1 MQSDR
6 NHQALNPQDALPL
19 VYDFAASHPWEELV
33 EKAKDTY
40 DLVDFSSLDA
50 AHPVDITEVRRRY
63 LDRRLTV
70 ASTQALLF
78 LFFIT
83 IFQ

>member
-1 MQSDR
+1 MINHYNYVQSDR

-63 LDRRLTV
+63 LDRRLT
-70 ASTQALLF
+70 AY
-78 LFFIT
+78 I
-83 IFQ
+83 